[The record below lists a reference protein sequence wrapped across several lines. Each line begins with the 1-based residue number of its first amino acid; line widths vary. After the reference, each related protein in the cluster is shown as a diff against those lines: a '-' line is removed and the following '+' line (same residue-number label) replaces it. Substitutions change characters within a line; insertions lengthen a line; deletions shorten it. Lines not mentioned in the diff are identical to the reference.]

1 MVDKIVLGSTITLD
15 LIYSMQFV
23 RRCSLLLKF
32 YRSCSTVHRCST
44 DNQFFK
50 LFDLVPFCDCLNFLF
65 RTHGLFSL
73 IYSQYVAKGSSSPCF
88 SLFISFTFYFY
99 ISIFLIVSSSDV
111 KLILNDDNLF
121 NEAASEAFPLYNKS
135 HFIVL
140 SMSDRSGDVT
150 NFLSIS
156 RVSYFVN

>member
-1 MVDKIVLGSTITLD
+1 MAEEEEESELSDKQKVEIAKW
-15 LIYSMQFV
+15 F
-23 RRCSLLLKF
+23 LLN
-32 YRSCSTVHRCST
+32 S
-44 DNQFFK
+44 
-50 LFDLVPFCDCLNFLF
+50 PP
-65 RTHGLFSL
+65 GE
-73 IYSQYVAKGSSSPCF
+73 IQYVAKGSSS
-88 SLFISFTFYFY
+88 SLLFISFASFFFFFY

-111 KLILNDDNLF
+111 KSILNDDNLF

-156 RVSYFVN
+156 F